1 MPVTTRS
8 RSTTGSA
15 QRRRIIVSDSDSDS
29 DTVSNYNND
38 SDSDSDNE
46 YESKSPLTV
55 TASSSY
61 NTTTQSVGGVV
72 TTTTKTLYVSDTL
85 VAGTNT
91 DVPTKTTFNEIME
104 KQIQTAVDM
113 ITSRLSYE
121 MRNGRYFGI
130 IGYMELF
137 QNSDWTFD
145 NMIVR
150 EAFHRVEEIMSSR
163 HLIYTFKIDS
173 KTGFNWRIDFD
184 TTGKRRAMIRR
195 VLRGLAAVATVMGSM
210 MTARYF
216 MAGHDSSDA

>member
-1 MPVTTRS
+1 MAVTTRS
-8 RSTTGSA
+8 RSTLGSI
-15 QRRRIIVSDSDSDS
+15 QRRRIVISDTESDS
-29 DTVSNYNND
+29 DTTSNHVYD

-46 YESKSPLTV
+46 YDSKSPLTV

-61 NTTTQSVGGVV
+61 TTSA
-72 TTTTKTLYVSDTL
+72 LRDL
-85 VAGTNT
+85 NAPFAGTPVNGTST
-91 DVPTKTTFNEIME
+91 DVPSKTTFNEIME

-121 MRNGRYFGI
+121 MRNGRYFGTL
-130 IGYMELF
+130 GYMELF

-173 KTGFNWRIDFD
+173 KTGFKWRIDFD

-195 VLRGLAAVATVMGSM
+195 VLRGVAAVVTVMGTFMATS
-210 MTARYF
+210 YF
-216 MAGHDSSDA
+216 MANRTPTDE